1 MTERQIKKQQLLDQL
16 YQPYTQCTQC
26 PLGLQG
32 RARVVFGSG
41 NPDAE
46 LMFIGE
52 GPGREEDAQ
61 GLPFVGKSGALLS
74 KLLDLHGLQRSDIFI
89 TNMVKCRPPNNRR
102 PLPYEMNTCKKL
114 LLLHQIRIINPRVIC
129 TLGSTALAGLLETEV
144 KITQLRG
151 KIIQF
156 GSIQLIPTYHP
167 AFVLRNPKEL
177 PNLADDI
184 GQAVNLYQN
193 NPFSKQPS

>member
-1 MTERQIKKQQLLDQL
+1 MTEQQTKKQQLLNEL
-16 YQPYTQCTQC
+16 YRPYTQCTQC
-26 PLGLQG
+26 PLGFQG
-32 RARVVFGSG
+32 RTRVVFGTG
-41 NPDAE
+41 NPDAD

-74 KLLDLHGLQRSDIFI
+74 KIFDLHGLQRSEIFI
-89 TNMVKCRPPNNRR
+89 TNIVKCRPPDNRR
-102 PLPYEMNTCKKL
+102 PLPHEMNTCKKL
-114 LLLHQIRIINPRVIC
+114 LLLHQIKIINPRVIC

-156 GSIQLIPTYHP
+156 GSIQLLPTYHP

-177 PNLADDI
+177 PNLAGDI
-184 GQAVNLYQN
+184 GQAINLYQN
-193 NPFSKQPS
+193 SALSKQSS